1 MVSQCSIAHH
11 HGTMCVEA
19 FFFSNLLPQQVL
31 RTSLMVEILAKATA
45 SSSSVFVPSK
55 SANSSR
61 LSSLESSCD
70 DIDPI
75 DSKCYKCVPSPLFF
89 AYERIRKQTKVE
101 SAALITSPTVL
112 DWAVQPQILAKPLN
126 SDNIVLRNI
135 AIISRGT
142 IQQHSISKNI
152 DVQIEIPP
160 WLLIPLA
167 GDKKII

>member
-1 MVSQCSIAHH
+1 MVAQYSITHH
-11 HGTMCVEA
+11 HVIMCVEA
-19 FFFSNLLPQQVL
+19 FFFSTSLTQQVS
-31 RTSLMVEILAKATA
+31 RTSLMVKILAEATA
-45 SSSSVFVPSK
+45 SSSNVFMLSK
-55 SANSSR
+55 LANSSR

-75 DSKCYKCVPSPLFF
+75 DSKCYKYVPSPLFF

-142 IQQHSISKNI
+142 NQQH
-152 DVQIEIPP
+152 
-160 WLLIPLA
+160 
-167 GDKKII
+167 